1 MELVSRE
8 SRDRDERPDGVVGCD
23 AWSPTRTKTFLS
35 SYDYECLSRT
45 PAVVYVPRDAID
57 GHP

>member
-23 AWSPTRTKTFLS
+23 AWSPTRTKTFS
-35 SYDYECLSRT
+35 F
-45 PAVVYVPRDAID
+45 
-57 GHP
+57 